1 MPSMATC
8 EAFKSHLKRTIF
20 ELTRGNLDLSN
31 SAKFPQFQAFY
42 ADFSKRIKNAEKR
55 EEPLDK
61 EILKSDIDQIEN
73 LLIVLQDLMCETDKS
88 SENYQNLLL
97 KLPIDYANE
106 YHYLIQW
113 SAVYV
118 ILSHNTRKSKGH
130 VDSLKTSH
138 FVKQIE
144 IETNCFYF
152 ELAKVCIFL
161 FF

>member
-1 MPSMATC
+1 M
-8 EAFKSHLKRTIF
+8 L
-20 ELTRGNLDLSN
+20 L
-31 SAKFPQFQAFY
+31 KFPDLYHTLESVLDMKCIF
-42 ADFSKRIKNAEKR
+42 FSCLKG
-55 EEPLDK
+55 EEPVDK
-61 EILKSDIDQIEN
+61 EVLKSDLDQIEN

-118 ILSHNTRKSKGH
+118 ILSHNTRKSRSH
-130 VDSLKTSH
+130 VDGLKTSH

-144 IETNCFYF
+144 IETNCFYY
-152 ELAKVCIFL
+152 ELAKVCIFNFIPDL
-161 FF
+161 GCRNRGAPGSLLDF

>member
-1 MPSMATC
+1 M
-8 EAFKSHLKRTIF
+8 
-20 ELTRGNLDLSN
+20 
-31 SAKFPQFQAFY
+31 
-42 ADFSKRIKNAEKR
+42 
-55 EEPLDK
+55 
-61 EILKSDIDQIEN
+61 DQIEN
-73 LLIVLQDLMCETDKS
+73 LLIVLQDLMFEADKS

-118 ILSHNTRKSKGH
+118 ILSHNTRKSRGH

-144 IETNCFYF
+144 IETNCFYY
-152 ELAKVCIFL
+152 ELAKVCIFQIHKPT
-161 FF
+161 